1 MRKINPELDTVLTN
15 LGANE
20 AVKAMLLGFLE
31 NQSSSVQG
39 QIVGLRANAL
49 NATSQADA
57 LEPEAARL
65 SGMLAALTVEVPDE
79 AVPAPDA

>member
-65 SGMLAALTVEVPDE
+65 GGMLAALTVEVPDE